1 MSFLMYSNGGV
12 VLLCTYY
19 NG

>member
-1 MSFLMYSNGGV
+1 MSSNGGV